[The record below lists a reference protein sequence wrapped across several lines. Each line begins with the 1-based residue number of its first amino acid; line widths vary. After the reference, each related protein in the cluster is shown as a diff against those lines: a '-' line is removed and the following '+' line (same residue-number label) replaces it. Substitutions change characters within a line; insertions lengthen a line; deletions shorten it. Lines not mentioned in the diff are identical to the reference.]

1 VRNSTNTVA
10 YFRDFLGKKY
20 VSTFGVGLK
29 IIDDLSRRFSEIDP
43 TNSHNSAHP
52 IDADGKVSFKIIGSG
67 EKPMIISI
75 SEITTRHLRRLRDSA
90 VDFLGKPVTGAVVAV
105 PTDFSQTQRQALVAA
120 AKAIDLEVLQVIH
133 EPVAASLAYAALESL
148 QPHDKLI
155 LVVDIGGTRS
165 DAAVVSVRGGMYTIL
180 ATAHDYELGG
190 VHLDQVLA
198 DHFAKEFLKK
208 HKSDPRENPR
218 ALAKLKLESENA
230 KRTLSLATSA
240 SIAIDSL
247 VDGFDFHS
255 TVNRLRYEMS
265 AKKVFD
271 QIVKLA
277 EHVVEKAS
285 LDLLDIDEVIL
296 SGGSSHTP
304 KIANRFAQLFPEG
317 VPVHAPSTDS
327 SALNPSE
334 LAARGAAI
342 QASLVSEFDIEDI
355 EQSVHPAV
363 TVAPHLGK
371 DIGVVVIGP
380 DGAEQ
385 FQSLLPAQTALPGRK
400 TAELLAPSQGG
411 DVVVKFVEGVSEI
424 RRTVPEKTPQANGE
438 KEDGEGEDN
447 DSDLGLSDDEEEIKS
462 KHMKIDTLLAEALL
476 KGVGKGRKIEVT
488 VNAAVDGS
496 VAIAARVSG
505 TQQGVR
511 GTLKTTAA

>member
-1 VRNSTNTVA
+1 MAMSFTAHRRRRSW
-10 YFRDFLGKKY
+10 LGILRTLSHTSATFWER
-20 VSTFGVGLK
+20 STFHLIAAPRVGLK
-29 IIDDLSRRFSEIDP
+29 IIDGLFHRFSEIDP

-52 IDADGKVSFKIIGSG
+52 IDADGNVSFKITGSG
-67 EKPMIISI
+67 EKPTIISI

-90 VDFLGKPVTGAVVAV
+90 VDFLGKPVTSAVVAV

-120 AKAIDLEVLQVIH
+120 AKAIDLQVLQVIH

-285 LDLLDIDEVIL
+285 LDLLDIDEV
-296 SGGSSHTP
+296 HT
-304 KIANRFAQLFPEG
+304 LG
-317 VPVHAPSTDS
+317 
-327 SALNPSE
+327 SAL
-334 LAARGAAI
+334 
-342 QASLVSEFDIEDI
+342 
-355 EQSVHPAV
+355 
-363 TVAPHLGK
+363 
-371 DIGVVVIGP
+371 P
-380 DGAEQ
+380 D
-385 FQSLLPAQTALPGRK
+385 
-400 TAELLAPSQGG
+400 
-411 DVVVKFVEGVSEI
+411 
-424 RRTVPEKTPQANGE
+424 
-438 KEDGEGEDN
+438 
-447 DSDLGLSDDEEEIKS
+447 
-462 KHMKIDTLLAEALL
+462 
-476 KGVGKGRKIEVT
+476 
-488 VNAAVDGS
+488 
-496 VAIAARVSG
+496 
-505 TQQGVR
+505 
-511 GTLKTTAA
+511 

>member
-1 VRNSTNTVA
+1 
-10 YFRDFLGKKY
+10 
-20 VSTFGVGLK
+20 
-29 IIDDLSRRFSEIDP
+29 
-43 TNSHNSAHP
+43 
-52 IDADGKVSFKIIGSG
+52 
-67 EKPMIISI
+67 
-75 SEITTRHLRRLRDSA
+75 
-90 VDFLGKPVTGAVVAV
+90 
-105 PTDFSQTQRQALVAA
+105 
-120 AKAIDLEVLQVIH
+120 
-133 EPVAASLAYAALESL
+133 
-148 QPHDKLI
+148 
-155 LVVDIGGTRS
+155 
-165 DAAVVSVRGGMYTIL
+165 
-180 ATAHDYELGG
+180 
-190 VHLDQVLA
+190 
-198 DHFAKEFLKK
+198 
-208 HKSDPRENPR
+208 
-218 ALAKLKLESENA
+218 
-230 KRTLSLATSA
+230 
-240 SIAIDSL
+240 
-247 VDGFDFHS
+247 
-255 TVNRLRYEMS
+255 
-265 AKKVFD
+265 
-271 QIVKLA
+271 
-277 EHVVEKAS
+277 
-285 LDLLDIDEVIL
+285 
-296 SGGSSHTP
+296 
-304 KIANRFAQLFPEG
+304 
-317 VPVHAPSTDS
+317 VHAPSTDS